1 MLYHGAPC
9 HRIRL
14 VGSWSTSGGCRLQAM
29 VMASVCVCVTH
40 IQGRIK
46 EYVDKFKI
54 DYIYYIYI
62 YILYILYLLLYIY
75 NNIYIYNIY
84 DNIYDIIYYIY
95 YLYYVYYMLYDLLS
109 WILDKMNG
117 WIKKSGRIYN
127 YWRCR
132 WSYDKNDCRLTIC
145 RPWKSQGSSCQTFPM
160 ESSQW
165 GSNV

>member
-1 MLYHGAPC
+1 MLVYQGVTMLYHGAPC

-62 YILYILYLLLYIY
+62 FYIYCIYYYIYIILYI
-75 NNIYIYNIY
+75 NIY
-84 DNIYDIIYYIY
+84 NIYDIIYILYIY
-95 YLYYVYYMLYDLLS
+95 ILFILCLLYALWFIKLNSWQDEWMNQEIGPNLQLLTMS
-109 WILDKMNG
+109 LIL
-117 WIKKSGRIYN
+117 WQE
-127 YWRCR
+127 W
-132 WSYDKNDCRLTIC
+132 L
-145 RPWKSQGSSCQTFPM
+145 
-160 ESSQW
+160 
-165 GSNV
+165 